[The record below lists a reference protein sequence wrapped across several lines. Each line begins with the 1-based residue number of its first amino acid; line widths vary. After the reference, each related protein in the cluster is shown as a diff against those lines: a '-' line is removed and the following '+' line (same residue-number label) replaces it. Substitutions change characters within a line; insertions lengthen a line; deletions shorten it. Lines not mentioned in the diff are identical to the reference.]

1 MEARSNVEHLS
12 DGCPC
17 VHLSDTA
24 EDFATLLRVFY
35 TSGCVCLAICFLCC
49 TKGDFLD
56 RRFPHRHKTPDF
68 ATFSSL
74 LRMATKYKFQEIRL
88 QILLDLRSAYP
99 VKFSDFEAA
108 SCRGEAIFGSPLP
121 HPNSVLD
128 LFVKCNVTSALPFA
142 FYRAC
147 IAGDPTSLN
156 SKVEGTVLLPSTFEA
171 ALCGH
176 TRLKA
181 GEVQLAKTLAFK
193 DCGSWRCSGQTP
205 ASRTQVF
212 NWIHPKAA
220 ARSGILER
228 DTFTGSGFCS
238 QCLKNF
244 AEGLSEAK
252 GDIWENL
259 PSYFGLPP
267 WDAPTLHL
275 YPVNDSFI
283 PKHIALLPQQRVKIG
298 RQTNAKTVPTE
309 RNGYFGSKALSTRH
323 AEVWEQDGKVIHN
336 LLLGC
341 TIVTQP
347 PRFTSE
353 ISKVRTVHS
362 STTRG
367 LVVGV

>member
-1 MEARSNVEHLS
+1 
-12 DGCPC
+12 
-17 VHLSDTA
+17 
-24 EDFATLLRVFY
+24 
-35 TSGCVCLAICFLCC
+35 
-49 TKGDFLD
+49 
-56 RRFPHRHKTPDF
+56 
-68 ATFSSL
+68 
-74 LRMATKYKFQEIRL
+74 MATKYKFQEIRL

-99 VKFSDFEAA
+99 IKFSDYEAS
-108 SCRGEAIFGSPLP
+108 SCRGEAVFGSPPP

-156 SKVEGTVLLPSTFEA
+156 SSVEGAVLLPSTFEA

-176 TRLKA
+176 ARLKVD
-181 GEVQLAKTLAFK
+181 EVQLAKTLAFK

-212 NWIHPKAA
+212 NWIHPNAS

-228 DTFTGSGFCS
+228 SSFTGSGFCS
-238 QCLKNF
+238 QCLKTF

-252 GDIWENL
+252 EDTWENL

-275 YPVNDSFI
+275 YPVNDPFI

-298 RQTNAKTVPTE
+298 RQMNAKTVPME
-309 RNGYFGSKALSTRH
+309 RNGYFGSKALSKRH

-336 LLLGC
+336 LLLEC
-341 TIVTQP
+341 MMMTLL
-347 PRFTSE
+347 PRFISE
-353 ISKVRTVHS
+353 ISKVRTVRS

-367 LVVGV
+367 LAVKVSSPNLSN